1 MGITIEVAG
10 KTDIGNVRSN
20 NEDNFGYDTRF
31 GIFVVCDGMGG
42 QAAGE
47 VASKLGVD
55 NVLGFFRDQS
65 KHETSEHN
73 IADVAAMLK
82 QDNGRTPRA
91 KLLSAAIGR
100 ANTAIHK

>member
-1 MGITIEVAG
+1 MSLLLEVAG
-10 KTDIGNVRSN
+10 RSDVGCVRAN
-20 NEDNFGYDTRF
+20 NEDNYGYDTRF

-65 KHETSEHN
+65 KHETSEH
-73 IADVAAMLK
+73 
-82 QDNGRTPRA
+82 
-91 KLLSAAIGR
+91 
-100 ANTAIHK
+100 